1 LIQSRAATIPCVP
14 VVCGEHELRVPKAAS
29 VWIDC
34 VIRSAEMVAKIER
47 MSESLAAG
55 AADDGP
61 APGVEPPSEVD
72 EPLGVEPPSEVDTPL
87 GVEPPSEVDEPPGA
101 DPPPEVD
108 TPPAVDP
115 PPAEVEPP

>member
-1 LIQSRAATIPCVP
+1 MPCVP

-34 VIRSAEMVAKIER
+34 AIRSAERVAKIER

-55 AADDGP
+55 VAEGRP
-61 APGVEPPSEVD
+61 APGVEPPSEGD
-72 EPLGVEPPSEVDTPL
+72 EPLGADPLSEIDTPL
-87 GVEPPSEVDEPPGA
+87 GVEPPSEGDEPLGA

-108 TPPAVDP
+108 APPAVDP
-115 PPAEVEPP
+115 PPPLVEPP